1 MSTAGDRHYTIRPF
15 LESEVMLYKAMRLEA
30 LQIEAPVFG
39 STYERE
45 VAFNEHQWMERITNK
60 GAGCFGLFCNDELVG
75 ITGLHIDGD
84 DSSLAHMTQS
94 YICKAHRGKHLSR
107 MFYDIRIK
115 WANNHQ
121 LKTLRIGHKESNII
135 SKAANQRYGFT
146 YVYSEPHI
154 WPDGSKE
161 NILYYELVL

>member
-1 MSTAGDRHYTIRPF
+1 MSPADDTRYTIRPF
-15 LESEVMLYKAMRLEA
+15 FESEVMLYKAMRLEA
-30 LQIEAPVFG
+30 LQMEAAVFG

-84 DSSLAHMTQS
+84 DHSLAHMTQS
-94 YICKAHRGKHLSR
+94 YIRKAHRRKHLSR
-107 MFYDIRIK
+107 MLYDIRIR
-115 WANNHQ
+115 WANDHH

-146 YVYSEPHI
+146 YAYREPRI

-161 NILYYELVL
+161 DILYYELAL